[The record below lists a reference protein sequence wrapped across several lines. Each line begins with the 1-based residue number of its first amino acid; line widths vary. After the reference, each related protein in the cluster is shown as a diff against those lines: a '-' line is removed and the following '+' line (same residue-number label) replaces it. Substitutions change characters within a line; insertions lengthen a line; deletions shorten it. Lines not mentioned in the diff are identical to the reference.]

1 MIKFLQKALLDEK
14 GAVTTV
20 EIIGYTIL
28 ILGAAT
34 LVGFG
39 ISAALRGLSGSVIKE
54 IKEADPNN

>member
-20 EIIGYTIL
+20 EMIGYTIL

-39 ISAALRGLSGSVIKE
+39 ITTALRGLSGSVIKE

>member
-1 MIKFLQKALLDEK
+1 LIKFLQKALLDEK

-20 EIIGYTIL
+20 EMIGYTIL

-39 ISAALRGLSGSVIKE
+39 ITTALRGLSGSVIKE

>member
-1 MIKFLQKALLDEK
+1 LIKFLQKALLDEK